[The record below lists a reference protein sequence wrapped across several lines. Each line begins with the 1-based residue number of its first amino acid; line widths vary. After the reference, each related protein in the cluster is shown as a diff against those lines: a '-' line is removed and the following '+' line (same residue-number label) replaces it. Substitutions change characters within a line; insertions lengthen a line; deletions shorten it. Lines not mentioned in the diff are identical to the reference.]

1 MHSLAPREL
10 LLFQLQHEAG
20 KLNQKPETQLLI
32 IPCIPDA
39 PPTGKTNQRST
50 NKERCDVRETPP
62 HPFLDPSPP
71 QWDGEIESY
80 NLN

>member
-10 LLFQLQHEAG
+10 LLFQLQDAAG

-32 IPCIPDA
+32 IPYILDA
-39 PPTGKTNQRST
+39 PPAGKTNQGLQT
-50 NKERCDVRETPP
+50 KKMCDVRETLTYS
-62 HPFLDPSPP
+62 FLDLLPP
-71 QWDGEIESY
+71 QWNRELESY